1 MKHLNNQIIRS
12 AKRLAQREC
21 ANYSNGSCLLDECP
35 CYAVTPAYGT
45 IHDGAIGCDYFL
57 KAVQPVDQEL
67 NIAVWHEIFR
77 EEGTAG
83 EGWKVYFRCQK
94 PFIPASNR
102 QLYCVSCGAVA
113 KQIRI
118 REKQRRYRERKKR
131 PYSVTL

>member
-57 KAVQPVDQEL
+57 KAVQPVDQEPG
-67 NIAVWHEIFR
+67 AEH
-77 EEGTAG
+77 
-83 EGWKVYFRCQK
+83 RCL
-94 PFIPASNR
+94 A
-102 QLYCVSCGAVA
+102 
-113 KQIRI
+113 
-118 REKQRRYRERKKR
+118 
-131 PYSVTL
+131 